1 MKSPKVITRVRILR
15 ETDPFE
21 TQQSL
26 ADALGVS
33 RQTIIAIES
42 GRYSPSLDLALR
54 LARHFQLSVEE
65 VFSLDESINKP

>member
-1 MKSPKVITRVRILR
+1 MKAPKVTTRVRILR

-54 LARHFQLSVEE
+54 IARYFQLAVEE
-65 VFSLDESINKP
+65 VFSLDDGANNT

>member
-1 MKSPKVITRVRILR
+1 MKPSKVITRVRTLR
-15 ETDPFE
+15 EADPLE

-54 LARHFQLSVEE
+54 IARHFQLTVEE
-65 VFSLDESINKP
+65 VFSLNENP

>member
-15 ETDPFE
+15 EADPFE

-54 LARHFQLSVEE
+54 IARHFQLAVEE
-65 VFSLDESINKP
+65 VFSLDDGTNRT